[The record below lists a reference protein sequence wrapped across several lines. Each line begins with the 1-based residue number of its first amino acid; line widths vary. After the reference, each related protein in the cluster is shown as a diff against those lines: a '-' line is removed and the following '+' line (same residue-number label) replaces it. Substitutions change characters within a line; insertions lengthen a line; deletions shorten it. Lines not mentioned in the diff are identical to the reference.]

1 MQVHECKQD
10 MPDNLEGLAYRN
22 KQRSR
27 PQEVVPVQGGILHYA
42 KQITS
47 AASDGAQVL
56 DCVIVVPPFFGPAQR
71 QALYD
76 AAHLAGDRRTP
87 AMCHLPSPLSSCVA
101 LEAVWLQC
109 KQTLCN
115 VETSC

>member
-1 MQVHECKQD
+1 MQ
-10 MPDNLEGLAYRN
+10 G
-22 KQRSR
+22 S
-27 PQEVVPVQGGILHYA
+27 ILHYA

-76 AAHLAGDRRTP
+76 AAHLAGEQ
-87 AMCHLPSPLSSCVA
+87 HLKHMPG
-101 LEAVWLQC
+101 
-109 KQTLCN
+109 
-115 VETSC
+115 